1 MSTWAV
7 LAAKRAVIAT
17 GFGTRL
23 VPAIGPGSPA
33 GLVIG
38 AGMTALTAPG
48 RPGRRASPIAVADTG
63 VTEVT
68 AVTAAAPVTGARSLS
83 TRTRARADG
92 ADRTPAAQ
100 LRRYFLAA
108 EQFEPNFLAAEQ
120 FEPTWNRQVPAAGP
134 APDLGDSRPDR
145 HGDNRARDGQG
156 VSGYQSRH
164 RIGDGSPIRRPRQ
177 EGRRTAPK
185 HAAPSSSFASRMTGM
200 FARRAVLSAARR

>member
-7 LAAKRAVIAT
+7 LAAKRAVSAT
-17 GFGTRL
+17 GFGARL
-23 VPAIGPGSPA
+23 APAIGPGSPD

-38 AGMTALTAPG
+38 AGMTAITAPG
-48 RPGRRASPIAVADTG
+48 RPGRRAGLTAVADVG

-68 AVTAAAPVTGARSLS
+68 AVTAAARVTDAGGLSTGTGAG
-83 TRTRARADG
+83 ADG

-108 EQFEPNFLAAEQ
+108 EQFEPA
-120 FEPTWNRQVPAAGP
+120 WNRQLPAAGQ

-145 HGDNRARDGQG
+145 HGGDRARDGQG

-177 EGRRTAPK
+177 EGRRTTPK

-200 FARRAVLSAARR
+200 FARRAVLSTARR